1 MTKERLKELLDPIA
15 KGLFGPQGTRRG
27 PEPPH
32 YTIRPVGMIVEDLCR
47 IPDEDWAIYAFSREP
62 LNGKFTDEQRRD
74 LTRQA
79 LACGRE
85 YAEKL
90 AAQYGMRDPEKLAK
104 ALGVKVDF
112 PDMPQS
118 TERVLFAEFREPDK
132 VHIYMDGVR
141 KGRTLLS
148 EPGVSH
154 ALTGQLDIAKLLIG
168 HELFHW
174 VEERNK
180 KEIWTRTYK
189 IELWAPRPLHN
200 RSGVA
205 VLGEIAA
212 MGFTKA
218 LNCLPYSPYVMD
230 AYLVYGYS
238 PEVASGLYEEMMEK
252 AGRTPRLPE
261 PEEPA
266 ALPDSPEKGEN
277 A

>member
-1 MTKERLKELLDPIA
+1 MTKERLKELLKPIA
-15 KGLFGPQGTRRG
+15 EGLLGPQGTRRG

-32 YTIRPVGMIVEDLCR
+32 YTVRPVGMIVEDLCR
-47 IPDEDWAIYAFSREP
+47 IPEEDWAIYAFSREP

-104 ALGVKVDF
+104 VLGVKVDF

-141 KGRTLLS
+141 KGRILLS
-148 EPGVSH
+148 EPGVPH

-174 VEERNK
+174 VEEKYK

-200 RSGVA
+200 RSG
-205 VLGEIAA
+205 G
-212 MGFTKA
+212 
-218 LNCLPYSPYVMD
+218 
-230 AYLVYGYS
+230 
-238 PEVASGLYEEMMEK
+238 
-252 AGRTPRLPE
+252 GR
-261 PEEPA
+261 
-266 ALPDSPEKGEN
+266 
-277 A
+277 